1 VRRRLIACLLLL
13 AVAGG
18 GAFPAFAAYPD
29 RPIHL
34 IVPFSPG
41 GGVDVVTRLLAN
53 RLSERL
59 NQVVLVENRPGG
71 GANIAAQYVAHAVPD
86 GYTLLMYS
94 PAAAINATLYRN
106 LSYKLMADF
115 VPVASVL
122 SGPLLMVVAADSPFH
137 SVRDLIAA
145 ARAKPGEMNFAS
157 AGIGSSEHLAGELLA
172 QMAGIDIVHVPYK
185 GTGLAMNDLLA
196 GQVQFLFGGS
206 SGLVS
211 QVQAGQLR
219 ALAQTGIRRQPGLPG
234 IPTLDQSGVPG
245 YDVATTIGVLAP
257 KGTSPEVVIVLNR
270 EISAS
275 ALDLNPRFGPLG
287 GEALTMPPAA
297 FGAMIAEQIAK
308 WSVVIEKAKIHVD

>member
-1 VRRRLIACLLLL
+1 MGRRLLACVLLL

-18 GAFPAFAAYPD
+18 GPFRAFAAYPD

-41 GGVDVVTRLLAN
+41 GGVDVVTRLLAH

-59 NQVVLVENRPGG
+59 DQVVIVENRPGG
-71 GANIAAQYVAHAVPD
+71 GANIAAQYVAHASPD

-94 PAAAINATLYRN
+94 PAAAINASLYRSLGYN
-106 LSYKLMADF
+106 LMTDF

-145 ARAKPGEMNFAS
+145 ARAKPGALNFAS
-157 AGIGSSEHLAGELLA
+157 AGVGSSEHLAGELLA

-185 GTGLAMNDLLA
+185 GTGLATNDLLA

-211 QVQAGQLR
+211 QVRAGQLR
-219 ALAQTGIRRQPGLPG
+219 ALAQTGIRKQPDLAD

-245 YDVATTIGVLAP
+245 YDVSTTIGVLAP
-257 KGTSPEVVIVLNR
+257 KRTPPEVVIVLNR

-275 ALDLNPRFGPLG
+275 ALDLNSRFGPLG

>member
-219 ALAQTGIRRQPGLPG
+219 ALAQTGIRRQPGLLG
-234 IPTLDQSGVPG
+234 LPTLDQSGVPG